1 MPETPAP
8 TPLPT
13 DTEPVWSRWLAEQ
26 MGGIAEYRLECGSRV
41 DIQTETLSIE
51 CDWVKKWP
59 ESIGQAVYYA
69 NETGSMPA
77 VLLLLRG
84 KDTEA
89 KYLERAKKACT
100 RLGVALFTWVT
111 R

>member
-1 MPETPAP
+1 MPAP
-8 TPLPT
+8 TPKST
-13 DTEPVWSRWLAEQ
+13 DHEPVWSRWLAEQ
-26 MGGIAEYRLECGSRV
+26 MGGVAEYRLDCGSRV
-41 DIQTETLSIE
+41 DIQTEAMSIE
-51 CDWVKKWP
+51 VDFVKKWP

-84 KDTEA
+84 KPTEA

-100 RLGVALFTWVT
+100 RLGVALFTWMT
-111 R
+111 IRH